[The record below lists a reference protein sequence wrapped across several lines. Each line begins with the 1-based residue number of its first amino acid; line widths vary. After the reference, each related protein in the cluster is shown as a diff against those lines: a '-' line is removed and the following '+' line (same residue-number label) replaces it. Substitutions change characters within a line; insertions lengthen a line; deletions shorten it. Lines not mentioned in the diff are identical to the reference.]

1 MRWTHIAGRNCCAT
15 SDACADGEVVWSW
28 RSDAGAKSAVRSADD
43 GGNQAWSPRRSRIS
57 RNTIAQ
63 GMPAVAVY
71 PWLLTPVLSF
81 CTGGHGCNAHPAFP
95 APSFDFEGGS
105 FPTHLGHFVP
115 RERTVAPHSAVML
128 RESGASSMQRRF
140 GSITAASGI
149 LDRPVIPDRA
159 GDRRRAMT
167 RIELERRTISRW
179 SIFAPSCPGLSRA
192 STSSFVDEARTWMAG
207 TGPAMTA

>member
-1 MRWTHIAGRNCCAT
+1 MRWTHIAGRSSCTT
-15 SDACADGEVVWSW
+15 SGGCADGEVVWSW
-28 RSDAGAKSAVRSADD
+28 RSDAGAKLAKTLTRLVGD

-95 APSFDFEGGS
+95 APSLISRAVHFQ
-105 FPTHLGHFVP
+105 HLGHFVP

-167 RIELERRTISRW
+167 RIELERRAIS
-179 SIFAPSCPGLSRA
+179 
-192 STSSFVDEARTWMAG
+192 
-207 TGPAMTA
+207 